1 MTMKTRD
8 TVLLSLLTAQAI
20 VLHYIE
26 SFIPVIA
33 PGAKLGL
40 ANIMTIVTL
49 YIFGTKY
56 ALMVSVIRILLGS
69 LLSGNPMGIL
79 FGLAGGLLSLTI
91 MAILKKYPKYFSLIG
106 VSTAG
111 AALHNLGQLITAA
124 LLYKTK
130 GILFTYMPILMLTSA
145 ITGYF
150 IGFASN
156 HIIIYLKE
164 HFE

>member
-1 MTMKTRD
+1 MNTRD
-8 TVLLSLLTAQAI
+8 MVILSLITAQAI

-26 SFIPVIA
+26 GFIPVLA

-49 YIFGTKY
+49 YIFGARY
-56 ALMVSVIRILLGS
+56 ALVVSVIRILLGS

-79 FGLAGGLLSLTI
+79 FSMVGGILSWLI
-91 MAILKKYPKYFSLIG
+91 MAILKGYPEYFTLVG

-111 AALHNLGQLITAA
+111 AAFHNLGQLATASI
-124 LLYKTK
+124 LYNTI
-130 GILFTYMPILMLTSA
+130 GIFFTYLPMLMLTSA

-150 IGFASN
+150 IGFASR
-156 HIIIYLKE
+156 HIIDYLEK
-164 HFE
+164 HV